1 MSVYALICVA
11 CSHRWETE
19 CSHLD
24 VFDAKCPNC
33 NRDGAHID
41 RDEIDAGLMGGRQY
55 VGRAWRGKE
64 SVCLEMPL
72 IPKENLAAWKRDI
85 PDIQTNDRGQVVFNS
100 DAHQRKVW
108 KQYRALESHMKEA
121 GKP

>member
-1 MSVYALICVA
+1 
-11 CSHRWETE
+11 
-19 CSHLD
+19 
-24 VFDAKCPNC
+24 
-33 NRDGAHID
+33 
-41 RDEIDAGLMGGRQY
+41 
-55 VGRAWRGKE
+55 
-64 SVCLEMPL
+64 MPL